1 VPWRAADDLRRR
13 PGCPVRRLGPERAPG
28 VGDRGVQHL
37 GRATASDAVAARLRR
52 VGDLHSAPP
61 RGRAIQVRDSRRR
74 RQAHGARRSALARGR
89 TAAGHGFDRR
99 RRQPFSWSDAAWL
112 GARAGRRD
120 DAPLAIYEV
129 HAPSWRR
136 HADGRSFSWLEL
148 ADTLVPYMCDLG
160 FTHVELLPVMLHPFG
175 GSCRRFS
182 GLRVV
187 FPHSMA

>member
-1 VPWRAADDLRRR
+1 MIGAFNTWDGRRHPTRLRHDCSVWEIFIPRLGAGELYKYEILGADGRLTERADPLWRAAE
-13 PGCPVRRLGPERAPG
+13 PPP
-28 VGDRGVQHL
+28 
-37 GRATASDAVAARLRR
+37 ATASIVADAK
-52 VGDLHSAPP
+52 
-61 RGRAIQVRDSRRR
+61 
-74 RQAHGARRSALARGR
+74 
-89 TAAGHGFDRR
+89 
-99 RRQPFSWSDAAWL
+99 PFSWSDAAWL

-129 HAPSWRR
+129 RAPSWRR

-182 GLRVV
+182 ARRVV